1 MRKSNQRDLTPVSYI
16 IGTLFYKHHPRKYKL
31 DRRAV
36 KIFENRKITLRLF
49 QSGTAT
55 AGGGQ
60 FWVFL
65 GVKFRAGKFRK
76 TRATP
81 ENRSSATLHTPRG
94 RQRTEAAKLSARVRL
109 FELLYRIAS
118 GLRFG
123 GRLRRPARWLAMGY
137 IGRRGFSVQTGL

>member
-109 FELLYRIAS
+109 FEFERYRTLWRETTPAGPLARDGLSDVEVFPS
-118 GLRFG
+118 GLD
-123 GRLRRPARWLAMGY
+123 Y
-137 IGRRGFSVQTGL
+137 ECE